1 MFPRLPIYTAFIEVD
16 LGLFVT
22 FRSNIYP
29 KHNFKTNANTLIH
42 SYLELA
48 GLVYTQVIYRSTL
61 NE

>member
-16 LGLFVT
+16 LGLF
-22 FRSNIYP
+22 RSNIYL